1 MNLKSIIAAMPV
13 LRRLWRWMPGPLKGI
28 VLVIA
33 LIVAVKRMFGDDEPD
48 ADGTEGA
55 GTSADPVTGDGGS
68 DQAA

>member
-1 MNLKSIIAAMPV
+1 MDLKSIIAAMPL

-28 VLVIA
+28 VLLIA

-48 ADGTEGA
+48 GGEGEL
-55 GTSADPVTGDGGS
+55 DPSTDATTTDSGS